1 MTTASQVIGP
11 GIFYSFK
18 VQARNAIGLS
28 EDSIP
33 VTILASI
40 RPTPLAAPVLT
51 PELADYVVV
60 VDWEPVRDQ
69 MTDFGAMITEYK
81 VFIQQAD
88 GVYTEVADDC
98 PSTDVDLIANTQCTI
113 MISTLR
119 SEPFLLEH

>member
-1 MTTASQVIGP
+1 
-11 GIFYSFK
+11 
-18 VQARNAIGLS
+18 
-28 EDSIP
+28 
-33 VTILASI
+33 
-40 RPTPLAAPVLT
+40 
-51 PELADYVVV
+51 
-60 VDWEPVRDQ
+60 